1 MNFQQISKKLQTLK
15 HLAFFPNKHMDIEN
29 LFYEVYE
36 DFVYLENNH
45 NYIYLIQKMELS
57 LQQED
62 WRKHRQSFLIN
73 IEVLFMILPDE
84 HIGSSYELPILPKRE
99 KMNKYDARRTMYLS
113 SGPVLGLVVGEGV

>member
-1 MNFQQISKKLQTLK
+1 MSFQEITEKLLLLK
-15 HLAFFPNKHMDIEN
+15 RLASFPNKHMDIKN

-36 DFVYLENNH
+36 DFVYVEKNG
-45 NYIYLIQKMELS
+45 NYIQLIQNMELV

-62 WRKHRQSFLIN
+62 WRKHRKSFLIN
-73 IEVLFMILPDE
+73 IEILFMILPDDR
-84 HIGSSYELPILPKRE
+84 IDYSYELPILPKRE